1 MKEFNKI
8 LVLLTEENYQKE
20 IEVLKNFLNTIKP
33 KNLFFDILIEEHDY
47 INISNYSVKED
58 IKNALKQQINM
69 NFELIEQNKEEEIL
83 KFLLKEDIDLF
94 ILFNYKDNNIID
106 EYIIKLVSKGSANIL
121 LIPGEYENLN
131 IKKIMVAT
139 DFSDYSLKALEY
151 GEYIQKLFKDS
162 QLKVIH
168 IAAVPVGYHY
178 TGLSL
183 EEFSQKLKENAVL
196 KMKSFLKE
204 NIPYEILTVYKHKN
218 VVTEILR
225 LAAVEKMD
233 LLILGS
239 QGINSK
245 IDLIYPGSTTMQMVN
260 VHTLPLLIIK
270 IKEKHKSIW
279 EKIFLIS

>member
-58 IKNALKQQINM
+58 IKNDLKQQINM

-94 ILFNYKDNNIID
+94 ILFNYKENNIID
-106 EYIIKLVSKGSANIL
+106 EYIIKLVSKGSANNL

-183 EEFSQKLKENAVL
+183 KEFSQKLKENAVL
-196 KMKSFLKE
+196 KMKNFLKE
-204 NIPYEILTVYKHKN
+204 NIPYEIHTVYKHKN

-245 IDLIYPGSTTMQMVN
+245 IDLIHPGSTTMQMVN